1 MAYLQPN
8 MGSLGRYL
16 CAKLT
21 NIMNQSKLLITGATG
36 LSGSILLQELVRQ
49 QIPVRALIRNRA
61 KARELERYPD
71 IEVYEGDMLQ
81 PDTLRAALD
90 GVEKAVLISS
100 AFENMVNTQQ
110 TFIDAAVQA
119 GVRQIIKYSGAE
131 AGIGF
136 NAQNFQPT
144 RQHENIEDYLIGSG
158 VGWTIVRPSQ
168 FMEVYLP
175 GSPTGVDPQRNA
187 LVLPIQA
194 ARLVPVSIEDV
205 AKVITKL
212 LVETGHDGKIY
223 EMTGPDALTMPE
235 ACAIVSEVI
244 GRPITYVNI
253 TMEAYQ
259 QGLVGAGVPEEIV
272 AHLIN
277 LSKERRKC
285 TDANVRLTTHQ
296 LFGIRP
302 TNFAQFIYKHA
313 SAFQAN

>member
-1 MAYLQPN
+1 
-8 MGSLGRYL
+8 
-16 CAKLT
+16 
-21 NIMNQSKLLITGATG
+21 MNQSNSTFLITGATG
-36 LSGSILLQELVRQ
+36 LSGSILIQELIRQ
-49 QIPVRALIRNRA
+49 QIPVRALVRNRA
-61 KARELERYPD
+61 KGHELEHYPD
-71 IEVYEGDMLQ
+71 VEIYEGDMLQ

-100 AFENMVNTQQ
+100 AFEDMVNTQQ
-110 TFIDAAVQA
+110 MFIDAAVQA
-119 GVRQIIKYSGAE
+119 GVQHIIKYSGAE

-144 RQHENIEDYLIGSG
+144 RQHENIEDYLINSG
-158 VGWTIVRPSQ
+158 VAWTIVRPSQ

-175 GSPTGVDPQRNA
+175 GSPTGVDPQRNV

-235 ACAIVSEVI
+235 ACAILSEVI

-253 TMEAYQ
+253 SMEEYQ
-259 QGLVGAGVPEEIV
+259 QGLISMGVPADI
-272 AHLIN
+272 ASHLID

-285 TDANVRLTTHQ
+285 TTANIRLATHQ

>member
-1 MAYLQPN
+1 
-8 MGSLGRYL
+8 MGHLGHYL

-21 NIMNQSKLLITGATG
+21 HVMNQSKSTFLITGATG
-36 LSGSILLQELVRQ
+36 LSGSILVHELVRQ
-49 QIPVRALIRNRA
+49 KIPLRALVRSRA
-61 KARELERYPD
+61 KAHQLERYPNVD
-71 IEVYEGDMLQ
+71 IYEGDMLQ

-100 AFENMVNTQQ
+100 AFDDLVNTQQ
-110 TFIDAAVQA
+110 TFIDAAIQA
-119 GVRQIIKYSGAE
+119 GVQHIIKYSGAE

-158 VGWTIVRPSQ
+158 MGWTIVRPSQ

-175 GSPTGVDPQRNA
+175 GSPTGVDPQRDV

-235 ACAIVSEVI
+235 ACAIVSEVV
-244 GRPITYVNI
+244 GRQISYVNVS
-253 TMEAYQ
+253 MEAYQ
-259 QGLVGAGVPEEIV
+259 QGLVGAGVTEEIEANV
-272 AHLIN
+272 MD
-277 LSKERRKC
+277 LSK
-285 TDANVRLTTHQ
+285 
-296 LFGIRP
+296 
-302 TNFAQFIYKHA
+302 
-313 SAFQAN
+313 